1 MDLLIRKFNGY
12 ASHTHLLNY
21 SHMRKRE
28 FKDTI
33 ESLLE
38 REAIV
43 CETGPQQA
51 NYKFPK
57 MYKANPDIMRSWD
70 PDQNHKITQNNTASL
85 MPVILDAP
93 SVSSSEKAS

>member
-1 MDLLIRKFNGY
+1 MANTLPLINIMDERDKLAAERKVMDLLIRKFNGY
-12 ASHTHLLNY
+12 ANHTYLLNY

-28 FKDTI
+28 FKETI
-33 ESLLE
+33 ESLIE

-57 MYKANPDIMRSWD
+57 CIRPTLTS
-70 PDQNHKITQNNTASL
+70 
-85 MPVILDAP
+85 
-93 SVSSSEKAS
+93 